1 MSKRNRE
8 KRSVSVGNAIGKKML
23 LFGLGKQKSKTPEVI
38 DTVGDNLEMIS
49 IILDLLVAFMTTVL
63 YAWAAL
69 LPSCEFYKLSM
80 TSFCQYRVKIEGF
93 SSNGE
98 FSCGCLISIF
108 VIGMEQPGHHTRASP
123 EPEMPVKVTY
133 IIIWRAPR
141 AGKMNKIA
149 RCDWLHERAPA
160 RDYPLFP
167 ASKISPK
174 AI

>member
-1 MSKRNRE
+1 MW
-8 KRSVSVGNAIGKKML
+8 VSYFNI
-23 LFGLGKQKSKTPEVI
+23 
-38 DTVGDNLEMIS
+38 
-49 IILDLLVAFMTTVL
+49 
-63 YAWAAL
+63 
-69 LPSCEFYKLSM
+69 
-80 TSFCQYRVKIEGF
+80 
-93 SSNGE
+93 
-98 FSCGCLISIF
+98 

-141 AGKMNKIA
+141 AGKMNQIA
-149 RCDWLHERAPA
+149 RCDWLPERAPA